1 MLTVRDTKR
10 RCGVGSVD
18 FLRIERPYNWIHS
31 FESFMKINPCAN
43 GQRSCR
49 VVPHEN
55 REGTQNKLLLQLSK
69 EIWDYLIKNEIMIS
83 AEYHPGA
90 INKEANFQPRNVKD
104 SSEWKL
110 NPVVFSKT
118 FHWRGI
124 PDLDLFVSRVSHQ
137 VSAYMSWKLD
147 PQRKFRNAF
156 QISWTHI
163 QSYAFPSFSL
173 IV

>member
-1 MLTVRDTKR
+1 M
-10 RCGVGSVD
+10 D

-55 REGTQNKLLLQLSK
+55 GEGGTQNKLLPQLSK
-69 EIWDYLIKNEIMIS
+69 EIWDYLIKKEIMIT

-90 INKEANFQPRNVKD
+90 INKEANFQSRNVKD

-110 NPVVFSKT
+110 NPVVFPKT

-124 PDLDLFVSRVSHQ
+124 PDLDLFAPRVSQQ
-137 VSAYMSWKLD
+137 VSAYISWKLD
-147 PQRKFRNAF
+147 P
-156 QISWTHI
+156 
-163 QSYAFPSFSL
+163 
-173 IV
+173 